1 MTIETHRKAK
11 FILDE
16 ISNVKDIQKALCTK
30 NPYIVG
36 NDVQGFL
43 TDDVHHLISEACQ
56 AKLKELEAQFTAL
69 WKEHAHD

>member
-16 ISNVKDIQKALCTK
+16 ISNVEDIQKALCTQTT
-30 NPYIVG
+30 YIVG

-43 TDDVHHLISEACQ
+43 TDDFHRLISEACQ
-56 AKLKELEAQFTAL
+56 AKLKELEAQFAAL
-69 WKEHAHD
+69 